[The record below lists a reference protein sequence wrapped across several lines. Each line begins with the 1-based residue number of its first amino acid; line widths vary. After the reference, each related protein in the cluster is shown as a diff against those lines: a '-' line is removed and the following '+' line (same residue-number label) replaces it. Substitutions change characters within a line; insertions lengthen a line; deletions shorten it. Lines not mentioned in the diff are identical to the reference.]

1 MEPSNNEHPQLCR
14 EVNCPLLEGVTTTV
28 VERFVLFWRLL
39 CIECIYKGTLRL
51 KGLSSFGMSFGQGS
65 TVLLITKW
73 WNRLILHR
81 VVAF

>member
-39 CIECIYKGTLRL
+39 CIECIYKGTFRL
-51 KGLSSFGMSFGQGS
+51 KGLFSFGMS
-65 TVLLITKW
+65 TVLLITKC